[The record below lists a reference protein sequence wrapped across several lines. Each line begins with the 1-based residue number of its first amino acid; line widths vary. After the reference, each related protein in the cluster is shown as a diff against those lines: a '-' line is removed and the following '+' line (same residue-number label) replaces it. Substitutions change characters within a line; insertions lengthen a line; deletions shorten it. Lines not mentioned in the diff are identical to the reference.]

1 MPPRAAHDD
10 KGTAAI
16 GEELGR
22 QCVSP
27 FRAGARHFTVNGIAA
42 DLVLVKMHPLPS
54 KRDALHH
61 GRAALIEEIG
71 APGRDGTRL

>member
-1 MPPRAAHDD
+1 MPPRAAQDD

-27 FRAGARHFTVNGIAA
+27 FRAGAHHFTVNGIAA
-42 DLVLVKMHPLPS
+42 ALVIVNVHPLPS

-61 GRAALIEEIG
+61 GHIAYIKEIDT
-71 APGRDGTRL
+71 PGSDDARL